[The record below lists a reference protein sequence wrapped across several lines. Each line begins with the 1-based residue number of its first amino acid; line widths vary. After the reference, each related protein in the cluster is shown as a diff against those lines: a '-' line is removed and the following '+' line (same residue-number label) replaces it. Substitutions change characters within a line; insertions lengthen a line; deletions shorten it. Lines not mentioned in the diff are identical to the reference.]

1 MKNIKPRIIDYIFMG
16 LAVLCF
22 LFTLIYGCVKLP
34 QLPDLLPSHYNF
46 AGEIDGWSGKAGA
59 VSAPM
64 VIGFLVLVIMGP
76 VLFFPQVWNN
86 TQGIPAYKI
95 PRVVRS
101 TRTCISFLLFLTEA
115 FFVYT
120 LVCTVHSMPLHTFV
134 SPLYMGL
141 LFADT
146 AWILIQTFRK

>member
-1 MKNIKPRIIDYIFMG
+1 MKTKPRLIDYILLG
-16 LAVLCF
+16 VSVLCF

-86 TQGIPAYKI
+86 TQGIPAYKL
-95 PRVVRS
+95 PRLIRA
-101 TRTCISFLLFLTEA
+101 TRTMMSLMLLSSEA
-115 FFVYT
+115 FMAYT
-120 LVCTVHSMPLHTFV
+120 LLCSVRLSPLHPAATPIYFV
-134 SPLYMGL
+134 
-141 LFADT
+141 
-146 AWILIQTFRK
+146 LIGVPIVVVLVETFRK

>member
-64 VIGFLVLVIMGP
+64 VIGCV
-76 VLFFPQVWNN
+76 
-86 TQGIPAYKI
+86 PAYKL
-95 PRVVRS
+95 PRLIRA
-101 TRTCISFLLFLTEA
+101 TRTMMSLMLLSSEA
-115 FFVYT
+115 FMAYT
-120 LVCTVHSMPLHTFV
+120 LLCSVRLSPLHPAATPIYFV
-134 SPLYMGL
+134 
-141 LFADT
+141 
-146 AWILIQTFRK
+146 LIGVPIVVVLVETFRK

>member
-1 MKNIKPRIIDYIFMG
+1 MQRRERRSGVRNMKSMRLRCDTSIFP
-16 LAVLCF
+16 
-22 LFTLIYGCVKLP
+22 KL
-34 QLPDLLPSHYNF
+34 
-46 AGEIDGWSGKAGA
+46 
-59 VSAPM
+59 
-64 VIGFLVLVIMGP
+64 
-76 VLFFPQVWNN
+76 WNN

-120 LVCTVHSMPLHTFV
+120 LVCTVHSTPLHAFV

>member
-16 LAVLCF
+16 LAVLSF

-86 TQGIPAYKI
+86 TQGVPAYKL
-95 PRVVRS
+95 PRLIRA
-101 TRTCISFLLFLTEA
+101 TRTMMSLMLLSSEA
-115 FFVYT
+115 FMAYT
-120 LVCTVHSMPLHTFV
+120 LLCSVRLSPLHPAATPIYFV
-134 SPLYMGL
+134 
-141 LFADT
+141 
-146 AWILIQTFRK
+146 LIGVPIVVVLVETFRK

>member
-46 AGEIDGWSGKAGA
+46 AGD
-59 VSAPM
+59 SAPM

-86 TQGIPAYKI
+86 TQGIPAYKL
-95 PRVVRS
+95 PRLIRA
-101 TRTCISFLLFLTEA
+101 TRTMMSLMLLSSEA
-115 FFVYT
+115 FMAYT
-120 LVCTVHSMPLHTFV
+120 LLCSVRLSPLHPAATPIYFV
-134 SPLYMGL
+134 
-141 LFADT
+141 
-146 AWILIQTFRK
+146 LIGVPIVVVLVETFRK